1 MLYDRSAA
9 VSSPYR
15 ILSLV
20 KQFGRDERGTTAVE
34 FGIIALPFTALL
46 VGMMMVCVYYFKVLE
61 VENAVYQSARDLRV
75 GNLQQ
80 GLGAYN
86 GLSGDQLK
94 DAFKQAMC
102 NRMANPGDCF
112 TNMRVMVQ
120 ARSDFS
126 SLSEPSCTDGG
137 GNLISNATAN
147 GNFNAGG
154 ASSVVVV
161 TGCYQWDFGGKMP
174 FLDGGS
180 LANGAYL
187 IQSSYAA
194 RTEPY
199 N

>member
-1 MLYDRSAA
+1 MRHDRSKAASSPSQMLY
-9 VSSPYR
+9 
-15 ILSLV
+15 LV
-20 KQFGRDERGTTAVE
+20 RRFGRDERGTTAVE
-34 FGIIALPFTALL
+34 FGLIALPFTAVL

-86 GLSGDQLK
+86 GLSGDALK

-102 NRMANPGDCF
+102 NRMSDSAGCF
-112 TNMRVMVQ
+112 ANMRVMVQ
-120 ARSDFS
+120 SRSDFAS
-126 SLSEPSCTDGG
+126 VVEPNCKDGS
-137 GNLISNATAN
+137 GNLISNTTAN
-147 GNFNAGG
+147 AGFNAGG

-161 TGCYQWDFGGKMP
+161 TGCYQWNYGGPMP
-174 FLDGGS
+174 FLAGGS

-187 IQSSYAA
+187 IQASYAA

>member
-1 MLYDRSAA
+1 MSMIQR
-9 VSSPYR
+9 
-15 ILSLV
+15 
-20 KQFGRDERGTTAVE
+20 FGRDERGTTAVE

-80 GLGAYN
+80 GLGAYA
-86 GLSGDQLK
+86 GLSGDALK
-94 DAFKQAMC
+94 NAFKQAMC
-102 NRMANPGDCF
+102 NRMSDSSTCY
-112 TNMRVMVQ
+112 TNMRVLVQ
-120 ARSDFS
+120 SRSDFAS
-126 SLSEPSCTDGG
+126 VSEPSCKDGS
-137 GNLISNATAN
+137 GNMVSDAAANASFA
-147 GNFNAGG
+147 AGG

-161 TGCYQWDFGGKMP
+161 TGCYQWNYGGPMP
-174 FLDGGS
+174 FLAGGS

-187 IQSSYAA
+187 IEATYAA